1 MQAKL
6 MLFPRQISVSD
17 FYINL
22 LANQAA
28 MNPPAVRIVDS
39 KVELSWTETL
49 SDVQIQYKR

>member
-1 MQAKL
+1 MQTKL